1 MLLAPL
7 AVAACDDQGEQAK
20 AETDVARNRD
30 IERVAQAPRTC
41 LASPSP
47 RCLTDLG
54 LSMVDDP
61 AAEPLDRYFALI
73 RAAEALGVMGA
84 TADYDALFDRLSAMA
99 GDFEDEDA
107 DYAEELL
114 VEVLAAG
121 GRTEDREDLMAAL
134 DEAGRWY
141 DGAAIAKYLA
151 VGGERASQVA
161 VVEDVLAL
169 VEEEAFNEESPYV
182 FTAIDLLELCRS
194 RPFLDSTVFPP
205 ETWKAVSAVTGL
217 IPRLL
222 AQVERG
228 TEQGGF
234 DEAYGGVYYRLAT
247 VQCAAADGIA
257 ADRTQPLLRET
268 RSFFQANTAA
278 LDDIDRVTF
287 LEDSIVTQ
295 WTLGDRDG
303 ALAQT
308 DLTFPSIDTAI
319 ILFRLATYM
328 ALEGKERTSL

>member
-1 MLLAPL
+1 
-7 AVAACDDQGEQAK
+7 
-20 AETDVARNRD
+20 
-30 IERVAQAPRTC
+30 
-41 LASPSP
+41 
-47 RCLTDLG
+47 
-54 LSMVDDP
+54 MVDDP
-61 AAEPLDRYFALI
+61 NAGSLDRYYALV

-99 GDFEDEDA
+99 GGFEDEDA

-121 GRTEDREDLMAAL
+121 GRTADREDLMTAL
-134 DEAGRWY
+134 DDAGRWY

-151 VGGERASQVA
+151 VQGERASQVA

-169 VEEEAFNEESPYV
+169 VEEEVFTEEAPYV

-194 RPFLDSTVFPP
+194 RPFLENTVFPA
-205 ETWKAVSAVTGL
+205 ETWGELGAVTGL

-222 AQVERG
+222 AQVESG
-228 TEQGGF
+228 TEEGGF
-234 DEAYGGVYYRLAT
+234 DRAYGGIYYRLAA
-247 VQCAAADGIA
+247 VQCAAADGVA

-268 RSFFQANTAA
+268 RAFFQANKAV

-303 ALAQT
+303 ALIQT
-308 DLTFPSIDTAI
+308 DLTKRSVDTAI